1 MSSFESH
8 KIDRRT
14 FLLTGFAAAMGAT
27 MGVTS
32 QKALLETLTQW
43 FDASRKTRELA
54 LQPCLDRIRDMD
66 PSIHAWVQVLPQRPT
81 GKGKLSEIPFGV
93 KDIIETRG
101 LATEYGSPIYKGR
114 IGTADAAIVRDL
126 RQRGGILLGKTQC
139 TAFAYFTPA
148 PTRNPRD
155 LGHTPGGSSSGSAAA
170 VAAGM
175 VPVALGIQTKG
186 SVLRPASFCGVTGFK
201 VSYGLLPMEGVL
213 PLAKSLDT
221 LGFFTHTP
229 ADMLAFWESM
239 GHPAGRSEDFALG
252 APEPVPEVEPA
263 MATAFQNALSLLR
276 SAGASI
282 RSIDI
287 AGMLAKL
294 SDAADTVTFY
304 EGARFHQQR
313 FNEYG
318 SRLGAELVELVQKGP
333 QVSVER
339 YDETMRYA
347 DSCKPRFI
355 ELFKATPVIL
365 TPAAVGPAPLG
376 LASTGDPRMNAP
388 WSALGTP
395 AISIPMPVSIG
406 LPLGLQL
413 SAENGKEARLLRTA
427 VRLQSMMGSEPA
439 RVVA

>member
-1 MSSFESH
+1 VSEHTRREFIRTTATAGAAFAFSSV
-8 KIDRRT
+8 
-14 FLLTGFAAAMGAT
+14 LTASGAST
-27 MGVTS
+27 ETPR
-32 QKALLETLTQW
+32 LETLTQW
-43 FDASRKTRELA
+43 LNASHRMRERA
-54 LQPCLDRIRDMD
+54 LQPCVDRIREMD
-66 PSIHAWVQVLPQRPT
+66 PSIHAWVQVSPQRPT
-81 GKGKLSEIPFGV
+81 GRGKLSEIPFGV

-114 IGTADAAIVRDL
+114 IGTADAAIVREM
-126 RQRGGILLGKTQC
+126 RKRGAILLGKTHC

-155 LGHTPGGSSSGSAAA
+155 LEHTPGGSSSGSAAA

-175 VPVALGIQTKG
+175 VPVALGTQTKG

-201 VSYGLLPMEGVL
+201 ASYGLLPMEGVL

-229 ADMLAFWESM
+229 GDMLALWESM
-239 GHPAGRSEDFALG
+239 EHPLGPSEDFALG

-263 MATAFQNALSLLR
+263 MVAAFQNALSLLR

-294 SDAADTVTFY
+294 SDATDTVTFY

-318 SRLGAELVELVQKGP
+318 SRLGAELVDLVQKGL
-333 QVSVER
+333 QISVER
-339 YDETMRYA
+339 YDEARRYIA
-347 DSCKPRFI
+347 DCKAVVA
-355 ELFKATPVIL
+355 ELYKATPVIL
-365 TPAAVGPAPLG
+365 SPAAMGPAPLG
-376 LASTGDPRMNAP
+376 LASTGNPRMNAP
-388 WSALGTP
+388 WTALGTP
-395 AISIPMPVSIG
+395 AISIPMPVSSG

-413 SAENGKEARLLRTA
+413 TADHGQDARLLRTA
-427 VRLQSMMGSEPA
+427 VRVQRMLGNGP
-439 RVVA
+439 R

>member
-1 MSSFESH
+1 M
-8 KIDRRT
+8 
-14 FLLTGFAAAMGAT
+14 
-27 MGVTS
+27 
-32 QKALLETLTQW
+32 
-43 FDASRKTRELA
+43 RERA
-54 LQPCLDRIRDMD
+54 LQPCLDRIREMD
-66 PSIHAWVQVLPQRPT
+66 PSIHAWVQVSPQRPT
-81 GKGKLSEIPFGV
+81 GRGKLSEIPFGV

-114 IGTADAAIVRDL
+114 IGTADAAIVREM
-126 RQRGGILLGKTQC
+126 RKRGAILLGKTHC
-139 TAFAYFTPA
+139 TAFAYFTPP

-155 LGHTPGGSSSGSAAA
+155 LEHTPGGSSSGSAAA

-175 VPVALGIQTKG
+175 VPVALGTQTKG

-201 VSYGLLPMEGVL
+201 ASYGLLPMEGVL

-229 ADMLAFWESM
+229 ADMLALWESM

-263 MATAFQNALSLLR
+263 MVVAFQNALSLLR

-294 SDAADTVTFY
+294 SDATDTVTFY

-318 SRLGAELVELVQKGP
+318 SRLGAELVDLVQKGLEI
-333 QVSVER
+333 SVEQ
-339 YDETMRYA
+339 YDEARRYVA
-347 DSCKPRFI
+347 ECKARVA
-355 ELFKATPVIL
+355 ELYKATPVIL
-365 TPAAVGPAPLG
+365 SPAAMGPAPLG
-376 LASTGDPRMNAP
+376 LASTGNPRMNAP
-388 WSALGTP
+388 WTALGTP
-395 AISIPMPVSIG
+395 AISIPMPVSSG

-413 SAENGKEARLLRTA
+413 TADHGQDARLLRTA
-427 VRLQSMMGSEPA
+427 VRVQRMLGNGP
-439 RVVA
+439 R